1 MLSVLK
7 MSAAE
12 ACLLFLLA
20 IVALLITADLIMVM
34 VLKPFRQLFVLIP
47 RNESIK
53 QFLSLDWSETCH
65 SLCGEKNLSETR
77 CKTAMVT

>member
-47 RNESIK
+47 MNESIK

-65 SLCGEKNLSETR
+65 SLCGEKNPSETR
-77 CKTAMVT
+77 SKTAMVT